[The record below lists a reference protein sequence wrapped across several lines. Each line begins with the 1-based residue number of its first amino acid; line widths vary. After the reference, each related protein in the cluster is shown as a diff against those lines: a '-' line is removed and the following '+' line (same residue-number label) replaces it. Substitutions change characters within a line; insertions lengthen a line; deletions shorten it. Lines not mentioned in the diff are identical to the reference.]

1 MKAGRELVSNSEA
14 VNDGDITTLIRDAL
28 TIPNAM
34 SLAGGKLTWDGAENL
49 EEVSGLVRVIIGRTL
64 DVADG
69 AVARATGQTSNVGA
83 AVDAITDKVVM
94 LKLLYE
100 MLKKG
105 AAPKSVIGTIA
116 VLNTINAAAT
126 GIANYRSKH
135 KGETRPTTSGKL
147 GMAGEMLALFAYA
160 GAHTAEQNGELKLA
174 KTLRKIG
181 HTAFI
186 GSLPLAAH
194 ASYTYIKRAIFGSDG
209 DDDTPEA

>member
-1 MKAGRELVSNSEA
+1 MKEGRELVRSNEA
-14 VNDGDITTLIRDAL
+14 DSNTVAISVKDIF

-34 SLAGGKLTWDGAENL
+34 SLVGGKLTWDGAENL
-49 EEVSGLVRVIIGRTL
+49 ESVSGLVRVIIGRSI

-83 AVDAITDKVVM
+83 AVDAITDKVVT

-116 VLNTINAAAT
+116 VLNTTNAAAT

-147 GMAGEMLALFAYA
+147 AMAGGTLALSAYA
-160 GAHTAEQNGELKLA
+160 SAHTAEQNGKPRLA
-174 KTLRKIG
+174 KIFRTVGRA
-181 HTAFI
+181 AFI
-186 GSLPLAAH
+186 ASLPFATH
-194 ASYTYIKRAIFGSDG
+194 ASCTYIKRAISGNNS

>member
-1 MKAGRELVSNSEA
+1 MKEGRELVRSNEA
-14 VNDGDITTLIRDAL
+14 DSNTVAISVKDIF

-34 SLAGGKLTWDGAENL
+34 SLVGGKLTWEGAENL
-49 EEVSGLVRVIIGRTL
+49 EHVSGLAQVIIGRTL

-69 AVARATGQTSNVGA
+69 AVARATGQTSDVGA
-83 AVDAITDKVVM
+83 AVDAITDKVVT

-116 VLNTINAAAT
+116 VLNTTNAIAT
-126 GIANYRSKH
+126 GIAKLRGKH
-135 KGETRPTTSGKL
+135 KGETRPTKSGKL
-147 GMAGEMLALFAYA
+147 AMAGETLALFAYA
-160 GAHTAEQNGELKLA
+160 SAHTAEQNGKPRLA
-174 KTLRKIG
+174 KTLRTVG
-181 HTAFI
+181 RTAFI

-194 ASYTYIKRAIFGSDG
+194 ASCIYIERAIFGSND

>member
-1 MKAGRELVSNSEA
+1 MKEGRDLVHSSEA
-14 VNDGDITTLIRDAL
+14 DSNTVAISVKDIV

-34 SLAGGKLTWDGAENL
+34 SLVGGKLTWDGAENL
-49 EEVSGLVRVIIGRTL
+49 ESISGLVRVIIGRSI

-83 AVDAITDKVVM
+83 AVDAITDKVVT

-147 GMAGEMLALFAYA
+147 AMASETLALSAYA
-160 GAHTAEQNGELKLA
+160 SAHTAEQNGKPRLA
-174 KTLRKIG
+174 KTLRRVG
-181 HTAFI
+181 RAAFI
-186 GSLPLAAH
+186 ASLPPAAH
-194 ASYTYIKRAIFGSDG
+194 ASWTYIKRAIFGGNS
-209 DDDTPEA
+209 DDDTPES

>member
-1 MKAGRELVSNSEA
+1 MKVGRELVSGSEA

-83 AVDAITDKVVM
+83 AVDAITDKVVT

-116 VLNTINAAAT
+116 LLNTINAIAT
-126 GIANYRSKH
+126 GVANYRSEH

-147 GMAGEMLALFAYA
+147 AMAGETLALFAYTSA
-160 GAHTAEQNGELKLA
+160 YTAEQNGESKLA
-174 KTLRKIG
+174 KTLRRVG
-181 HTAFI
+181 RTAFI

-194 ASYTYIKRAIFGSDG
+194 ASWTYIKRAIFGGNS

>member
-1 MKAGRELVSNSEA
+1 MKEGRELVRSNEA
-14 VNDGDITTLIRDAL
+14 DSNTVAISIKDIV

-34 SLAGGKLTWDGAENL
+34 SLVGGKLTWDGAENL
-49 EEVSGLVRVIIGRTL
+49 EEVSGLVRVIIGRSI

-83 AVDAITDKVVM
+83 AVDAITDKVVT

-116 VLNTINAAAT
+116 LLNTINAAAT

-147 GMAGEMLALFAYA
+147 AMAGETLALFAYA
-160 GAHTAEQNGELKLA
+160 SAYTAEQNGELKLA

-181 HTAFI
+181 HAAFI
-186 GSLPLAAH
+186 ASLPLAAH
-194 ASYTYIKRAIFGSDG
+194 ASWTYIKRAISGGNS

>member
-1 MKAGRELVSNSEA
+1 MKEGRELVRSNEA
-14 VNDGDITTLIRDAL
+14 DSNTVTISVKDIF

-34 SLAGGKLTWDGAENL
+34 SLVGGKLTWDGAENL
-49 EEVSGLVRVIIGRTL
+49 ESVSGLVQVIIGRSI

-83 AVDAITDKVVM
+83 AVDAVTDKLVTG
-94 LKLLYE
+94 KLLYE

-116 VLNTINAAAT
+116 
-126 GIANYRSKH
+126 NYRSKH

-147 GMAGEMLALFAYA
+147 AMAGETLALSAYA
-160 GAHTAEQNGELKLA
+160 SAHTAEQNGKPRLA
-174 KTLRKIG
+174 KTLGTVGR
-181 HTAFI
+181 TAFI
-186 GSLPLAAH
+186 ASLLPAAH
-194 ASYTYIKRAIFGSDG
+194 ASWTYVKRAIFGGNS

>member
-1 MKAGRELVSNSEA
+1 MKEGRELVRSNEA
-14 VNDGDITTLIRDAL
+14 DSNTVAISVKDIV

-34 SLAGGKLTWDGAENL
+34 SLVGGKLTWDGAENL

-83 AVDAITDKVVM
+83 AVDAITDKVVT

-116 VLNTINAAAT
+116 VLNTINAIAT

-181 HTAFI
+181 HAAFI

-194 ASYTYIKRAIFGSDG
+194 ASYIYIKRAIFGGNS

>member
-1 MKAGRELVSNSEA
+1 MEESRELVLSSEA

-83 AVDAITDKVVM
+83 AVDAITDKVVT

-147 GMAGEMLALFAYA
+147 GMASEMLALFAYA
-160 GAHTAEQNGELKLA
+160 GAHTAEQNGKPRLA

-194 ASYTYIKRAIFGSDG
+194 ASWTYIKRAISGGNS

>member
-1 MKAGRELVSNSEA
+1 MKEGRELVRSNEA
-14 VNDGDITTLIRDAL
+14 DSNTVAISVKDIV

-34 SLAGGKLTWDGAENL
+34 SLAGGKLTWDGAEKL
-49 EEVSGLVRVIIGRTL
+49 EEVSGLIQVIIGRSI

-116 VLNTINAAAT
+116 LLNMINAAAT
-126 GIANYRSKH
+126 GITNYRSKH

-147 GMAGEMLALFAYA
+147 AMAGETLALFAYA
-160 GAHTAEQNGELKLA
+160 SAYTAEQNGESKLA
-174 KTLRKIG
+174 KTLRTVG
-181 HTAFI
+181 RTAFVA
-186 GSLPLAAH
+186 SLPLAAH
-194 ASYTYIKRAIFGSDG
+194 ASWTYIKRAIFGSNS
-209 DDDTPEA
+209 DDDTPGA

>member
-1 MKAGRELVSNSEA
+1 MKEGRELVRSDKADSNTVTIS
-14 VNDGDITTLIRDAL
+14 VKDIF

-34 SLAGGKLTWDGAENL
+34 SLVGGKLTWEGAENL
-49 EEVSGLVRVIIGRTL
+49 EHVSGLAQVITGRTL

-83 AVDAITDKVVM
+83 AVDAITDKVVT

-116 VLNTINAAAT
+116 LLNTINAIAT
-126 GIANYRSKH
+126 GVANYRSEH

-147 GMAGEMLALFAYA
+147 AMAGETLALFAYA
-160 GAHTAEQNGELKLA
+160 GAHTAEHNGESKLA
-174 KTLRKIG
+174 KTLRRVG
-181 HTAFI
+181 RTAFI

-194 ASYTYIKRAIFGSDG
+194 ASWTYIKRAISGGNS

>member
-1 MKAGRELVSNSEA
+1 MKEGRELVRSNEA
-14 VNDGDITTLIRDAL
+14 DSNTVTISVKDIF

-34 SLAGGKLTWDGAENL
+34 SLVGGKLTWDGAENL
-49 EEVSGLVRVIIGRTL
+49 ESVSGLVQVIIGRSI

-83 AVDAITDKVVM
+83 AVDAVTDKLVTG
-94 LKLLYE
+94 KLLYE

-147 GMAGEMLALFAYA
+147 AMAGETLALSAYA
-160 GAHTAEQNGELKLA
+160 SAHTAEQNGKPRLA
-174 KTLRKIG
+174 KTLGTVGR
-181 HTAFI
+181 TAFI
-186 GSLPLAAH
+186 ASLLPAAH
-194 ASYTYIKRAIFGSDG
+194 ASCLMDLCQTSYFWR
-209 DDDTPEA
+209 